1 MKAKHCYLLSIIIAI
16 AGFVAFASYVYKGY
30 LSLNEL
36 LVPMYIPGQTIINTE
51 RGDIYQL
58 YYEGNLSA
66 NGRISYNEYAL
77 TLTVKDNNGVSM
89 PISKINETKEYS
101 YRGRTGKAV
110 YQVNLP
116 KAGNYEFSASVNNGK
131 YSKKLTLIFDK
142 GFSERRSQTVVTSQA
157 IFLFPLLLS
166 IVLFLYAYSKQ

>member
-1 MKAKHCYLLSIIIAI
+1 MNAKHCYLLSIIIPI
-16 AGFVAFASYVYKGY
+16 AGFVAFASYAYRGY

-36 LVPMYIPGQTIINTE
+36 LVPMHIPGQTIINTE
-51 RGDIYQL
+51 RGDIYQI

-66 NGRISYNEYAL
+66 DSRVHYNGYPV

-89 PISKINETKEYS
+89 PVSRINETKEYS

-116 KAGNYEFSASVNNGK
+116 KEDNYEFSASVNNGK

-142 GFSERRSQTVVTSQA
+142 GFSERRSQTVVTAQA
-157 IFLFPLLLS
+157 ILFFPILLS
-166 IVLFLYAYSKQ
+166 IVLFLYAYSKR